1 MIRYLLASILVL
13 GSLAPVWANEPAMK
27 ADAAYGVRYTEER
40 VVNLPQ
46 DQFKPYLTLYGDRDD
61 PKFRAMVR
69 WFEDNKT
76 LVELKDQTHY
86 NVIYSDT
93 RMYRDR
99 YSEAIPVLPC
109 VTLQSIA
116 DRKPVAQ
123 FAGLNIPMTADAL
136 AKGLNSRARASQCFR
151 ERRQAVDDEDQEEVA
166 PYAVDPPPQPL
177 SAEPAV
183 KRLSGSIILLILAI
197 VGGVLGAVKHFSD
210 EYRGR

>member
-46 DQFKPYLTLYGDRDD
+46 DQFKPYLTLFGDRDD
-61 PKFRAMVR
+61 SKFKAMVK
-69 WFEDNKT
+69 WFDENKT

-93 RMYRDR
+93 RLYHDR
-99 YSEAIPVLPC
+99 YSKAVPVLPC
-109 VTLQSIA
+109 VTLQSVA
-116 DRKPVAQ
+116 DREPVAR
-123 FAGLNIPMTADAL
+123 FAGLNVPMTADAL
-136 AKGLNSRARASQCFR
+136 AKGLNTRAKASQCFR
-151 ERRQAVDDEDQEEVA
+151 DRRQAVDDEGEDEVA

-177 SAEPAV
+177 SAEPTV
-183 KRLSGSIILLILAI
+183 KRFSGSVILVILAV
-197 VGGVLGAVKHFSD
+197 VGGVLGAAKHFSD

>member
-13 GSLAPVWANEPAMK
+13 GCLAPVWANEPAMK

-40 VVNLPQ
+40 VINLPQ
-46 DQFKPYLTLYGDRDD
+46 DQFKPYLTLFGDRHD
-61 PKFRAMVR
+61 PKFKSMVK
-69 WFEDNKT
+69 WFDKNKT
-76 LVELKDQTHY
+76 LTELRDQTHY

-93 RMYRDR
+93 RLYRDR
-99 YSEAIPVLPC
+99 YAEAVPILPC

-116 DRKPVAQ
+116 DREPVAE
-123 FAGLNIPMTADAL
+123 FAGLNVPMTADAL
-136 AKGLNSRARASQCFR
+136 AKGLNTRAKASQCFKG
-151 ERRQAVDDEDQEEVA
+151 RRQSAPDEDEEDVA

-177 SAEPAV
+177 SAEPSV